1 MIDFVALDAARL
13 GLAGPRMSYAAAGAN
28 GPPVLLLHGIGA
40 NHLGWI
46 PTLHGLAPHARA
58 IAWNAPGYFL
68 SDPFTTDAPRAE
80 DYADAAVALLDALGI
95 SEPAHI
101 VGSSFGSMIA
111 ACIGARHPARVATLA
126 LFGASRG
133 QRWRTP
139 EQRAAMLAMR
149 AESIAE
155 GGVAL
160 AATRADR
167 LVAPGSPAPVL
178 AAVRRMLAANDA
190 RGLMAAA
197 RCTDQVDVVADY
209 APRIAAPTLVV
220 TGAQD
225 AVNPPDV
232 GMAIADAIT
241 GSRFEMPSGIG
252 HLMEIEDPDAALIL
266 LQRHM
271 TIAS

>member
-1 MIDFVALDAARL
+1 MIDFVGLDAARL
-13 GLAGPRMSYAAAGAN
+13 GLAGPRMSYAAAGTQ

-40 NHLGWI
+40 NILGWDAV
-46 PTLHGLAPHARA
+46 LRGLAPHARA

-68 SDPFTTDAPRAE
+68 SDPFISEAPAAE
-80 DYADAAVALLDALGI
+80 DYADAAIALLDALGI
-95 SEPAHI
+95 VEPAHI
-101 VGSSFGSMIA
+101 VGSSFGSMLA
-111 ACIGARHPARVATLA
+111 ACIAARHPGRVATLS

-149 AESIAE
+149 AESIAQ

-160 AATRADR
+160 AATRSER

-178 AAVRRMLAANDA
+178 ATVRRMVAATDA

-225 AVNPPDV
+225 AVNPPEV

-241 GSRFEMPSGIG
+241 GSRFEVPAGIG
-252 HLMEIEDPDAALIL
+252 HLMEIEAPDSALIL
-266 LQRHM
+266 LQRHI